1 MRNRNANQASQ
12 KEGFP
17 TIELPKEEYTTEVRN
32 GRTYNVCT
40 LRQMV
45 LHTIG
50 LDYKRPYTRHGRK
63 FYRPYRNHFTTNGKS
78 TVFRPLVEARYM
90 TESAMPSAPDGVK
103 GYLYSLTRAGL
114 DWLGEQI
121 GVTIHDEEK

>member
-1 MRNRNANQASQ
+1 MRNQNANQTSQ
-12 KEGFP
+12 KEGAP
-17 TIELPKEEYTTEVRN
+17 IIELPKEEYTTEVRN

-45 LHTIG
+45 LHMIG
-50 LDYKRPYTRHGRK
+50 LDYSRPYTRHGRK
-63 FYRPYRNHFTTNGKS
+63 FYRPYRNYFTTNGKNAA
-78 TVFRPLVEARYM
+78 FHPLVEAGYM
-90 TESAMPSAPDGVK
+90 SESTMPSAPDGAK

-121 GVTIHDEEK
+121 GMTIHDEER